1 MCPSPACHVARR
13 PAREPTPARA
23 PRRSL
28 NERALQYCGGDFHAH
43 VLWDGLLR
51 AKRVLSDS
59 HGLAALY
66 ARLLG
71 EPLRDLERYHRE

>member
-1 MCPSPACHVARR
+1 
-13 PAREPTPARA
+13 
-23 PRRSL
+23 
-28 NERALQYCGGDFHAH
+28 